1 MITFDVSA
9 DPEITPTVI
18 GGAVQGAVL
27 TLGESRVILSNLQ
40 VTALAQALNPVRQ
53 RMTAIGIV
61 AKWDTVSEVFIKT
74 GTWMQFLR
82 LVAIGDEG
90 CSIGEWNEKI
100 GGNPPRRQTFN
111 RWQKA
116 GLVTYT
122 ETFRS
127 RTKIIQR
134 TWRVTPK
141 ALRLLR
147 LEA

>member
-9 DPEITPTVI
+9 DPEITPAIIDGTVNHTQI
-18 GGAVQGAVL
+18 A
-27 TLGESRVILSNLQ
+27 LGEARIILSDRQ
-40 VTALAQALNPVRQ
+40 VTALAESLTPVQHRF
-53 RMTAIGIV
+53 TATDIV
-61 AKWDTVSEVFIKT
+61 AKWDTVSQVFIKT

-82 LVAIGDEG
+82 LASTGDEG

-100 GGNPPRRQTFN
+100 GGNPPRRQTIN
-111 RWQKA
+111 RWKIA

-127 RTKIIQR
+127 RTKIVQR

-141 ALRLLR
+141 ALSLIRLK
-147 LEA
+147 A